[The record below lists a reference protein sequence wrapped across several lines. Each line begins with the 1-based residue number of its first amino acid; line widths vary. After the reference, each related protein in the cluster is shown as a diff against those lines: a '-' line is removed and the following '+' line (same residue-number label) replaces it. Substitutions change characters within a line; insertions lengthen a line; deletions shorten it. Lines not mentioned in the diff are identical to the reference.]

1 MLPEFANSWWPLLL
15 RGICAILFGV
25 MAFIWP
31 GLSLL
36 TLVFL
41 YGAYALVDGVFA
53 LFAAAAGRGGQVPT
67 WWLVLV
73 GLLGIGVGFLTFLW
87 PGITAFALLV
97 MIAVW
102 AIIKGIFE
110 IAGAI
115 ALRKHIENEGLLILA
130 GLASVAFGVLLLI
143 APGAGALAPLRSR
156 NTSVQ
161 PIPAARARPTV
172 SASNAKLAVRAP
184 IAIVARAPSNSARFG
199 DMTSARATPNRCS
212 L

>member
-73 GLLGIGVGFLTFLW
+73 GLLGIGVWFEQAFRVAPLT
-87 PGITAFALLV
+87 V
-97 MIAVW
+97 
-102 AIIKGIFE
+102 
-110 IAGAI
+110 
-115 ALRKHIENEGLLILA
+115 IETP
-130 GLASVAFGVLLLI
+130 FLLLI
-143 APGAGALAPLRSR
+143 HVWAVTLGIVLWRGAAQA
-156 NTSVQ
+156 SV
-161 PIPAARARPTV
+161 PAAA
-172 SASNAKLAVRAP
+172 AAA
-184 IAIVARAPSNSARFG
+184 G
-199 DMTSARATPNRCS
+199 
-212 L
+212 